1 MRLTMAHGA
10 TRCPRSRAQD
20 YRRRK
25 RTLLTPLICLVRSV
39 TVDTTRREMR
49 SPSSMA
55 EPSNTEWAPGT
66 RGNHLLSTVVEWSKL
81 VGSKSLAPI
90 VLRCSDW
97 FRSEFF
103 SVPDSELVAAQAEAQ
118 NTKSNAI
125 DAKWVRRSLIF
136 SLPFRPPALVART
149 SLRLRDARHH

>member
-1 MRLTMAHGA
+1 
-10 TRCPRSRAQD
+10 
-20 YRRRK
+20 
-25 RTLLTPLICLVRSV
+25 
-39 TVDTTRREMR
+39 
-49 SPSSMA
+49 MA
-55 EPSNTEWAPGT
+55 EPSNTEWSPGS

-136 SLPFRPPALVART
+136 SFPFRPPRSWRAHPFACATHVIIKAVDVALEDLLLALVSGGMA
-149 SLRLRDARHH
+149 

>member
-1 MRLTMAHGA
+1 MVPRLE
-10 TRCPRSRAQD
+10 
-20 YRRRK
+20 
-25 RTLLTPLICLVRSV
+25 
-39 TVDTTRREMR
+39 RE
-49 SPSSMA
+49 PF
-55 EPSNTEWAPGT
+55 
-66 RGNHLLSTVVEWSKL
+66 VVYSGGMVE
-81 VGSKSLAPI
+81 VGWVKSLAPI

-136 SLPFRPPALVART
+136 SFPFRPPALVART
-149 SLRLRDARHH
+149 SLRLRAARHHQSSGCCTGGSSPRAR